1 MIVFPYGSTMD
12 VHRLVEAMIANRML
26 TLVFVLV
33 TGLLLIGCGPAE
45 HDDVVLQED
54 GLAIAGFGD
63 GVEPTLAVLTEALGH
78 PSIDELI
85 APASE
90 NQPCTE
96 ATGYKCVSY
105 LRRVVWD
112 RWGLAVV
119 FSDVKG
125 YTRSLSPIVIAPHFV
140 VWEHWQPPVET
151 AFTTESGIGP
161 GSTVGD
167 LRAAHGEELIDMMLG
182 CPEGNDWVHQD
193 ITSIGNPSSGPHI
206 APGNDMTRDLPL
218 DAATEKTDAARQ
230 ITFMWAGFHK
240 DCRPGYP
247 YLGPGPD
254 SIN

>member
-1 MIVFPYGSTMD
+1 LLVFSFGFRMYIHEVIG
-12 VHRLVEAMIANRML
+12 AMIARRMITL
-26 TLVFVLV
+26 TSMLAAVVLV
-33 TGLLLIGCGPAE
+33 IGCGPADR
-45 HDDVVLQED
+45 DDVVLRDD
-54 GLAIAGFGD
+54 GLAIVTFGD
-63 GVEPTLAVLTEALGH
+63 GVEPAVAVLTEALGQ

-85 APASE
+85 TPASE

-96 ATGYKCVSY
+96 ATGYKCVGY

-125 YTRSLSPIVIAPHFV
+125 YTRGLSPIVIAPHFV
-140 VWEHWQPPVET
+140 VWEHWQPPTER

-161 GSTVGD
+161 GSTMGD
-167 LRAAHGEELIDMMLG
+167 LRAAYAEDLVDMSIG
-182 CPEGNDWVHQD
+182 CSEGNGWVDQD
-193 ITSIGNPSSGPHI
+193 VIAIGNVSSGPHI

-230 ITFMWAGFHK
+230 IAFMWAGFHK
-240 DCRPGYP
+240 DCRPGHP
-247 YLGPGPD
+247 YLSPGPD

>member
-1 MIVFPYGSTMD
+1 MYIHEVTG
-12 VHRLVEAMIANRML
+12 AMIAFRML
-26 TLVFVLV
+26 TLTSMLVAVVLV
-33 TGLLLIGCGPAE
+33 TGCGPA
-45 HDDVVLQED
+45 DRNDVVLRDD
-54 GLAIAGFGD
+54 GLAIATFGD
-63 GVEPTLAVLTEALGH
+63 GVEPALAVLTEALGQ
-78 PSIDELI
+78 PSIDELA
-85 APASE
+85 APAGE

-96 ATGYKCVSY
+96 ATGYKCVGY

-119 FSDVKG
+119 FSDVRAYYG
-125 YTRSLSPIVIAPHFV
+125 FTHSPIVVDPHFV
-140 VWEHWQPPVET
+140 VWEHWQPPADES
-151 AFTTESGIGP
+151 FTTESGIGP
-161 GSTVGD
+161 GSTMGD
-167 LRAAHGEELIDMMLG
+167 LRAAYAEDLVDMSIG
-182 CPEGNDWVHQD
+182 CPEGNGWVHQD
-193 ITSIGNPSSGPHI
+193 VIAIGNANNGPHI